1 MKEGTDKTGKMGQGQ
16 FMEHLRTAAK
26 EFEFYSACRR
36 IERGCLG
43 IKKNFFKTW
52 SKFSSRIVV

>member
-1 MKEGTDKTGKMGQGQ
+1 MKEGIDMTGKMGQGQ
-16 FMEHLRTAAK
+16 FMEGLRTAAK
-26 EFEFYSACRR
+26 EFEFYSACSR

-43 IKKNFFKTW
+43 IKKNFLKTW